1 MAFPEATLFFPF
13 IILLSVVNIH
23 TVEENKILDTSVV
36 FHFKV
41 TINIFKYCLL
51 LRNVR
56 KILIMIYEKLQRN

>member
-23 TVEENKILDTSVV
+23 AVEENKILDTSVV
-36 FHFKV
+36 FHFKF

-56 KILIMIYEKLQRN
+56 KILILIYEKL